1 MSGNSDKVRILFL
14 NHWARFL
21 GGAEYSLLDILPEV
35 ARRAEVFLVTSEP
48 GTLCNRLQSS
58 GITVMVIP
66 CIPNVVEV
74 KRDFLLKMMIQHWR
88 AVAAFA
94 RFTVRVSRFVAAV
107 RPDII
112 HANVPKSHITFFLL
126 MLLGYHGRGVVH
138 MREIFPQGGLAR
150 RLYGLLF
157 PASRTGIIAISE
169 AVRNAL
175 PGRMRAKAEVIY
187 NGVAIGN
194 CGCEMNRP
202 PPVRFLY
209 LGRIVPWKGC
219 HLLLDAFNRLIK
231 IAIPGSATLCMTGA
245 TIYWKAAYREMLKR
259 YIVENRLEA
268 SVTLDDSTD
277 DPYQVLYSHHVLCM
291 ASDCE
296 PFGRV
301 AVEAQSCGL
310 PVIGF
315 SSGGLPEIVVHGE
328 TGFLVHQGDIDGF
341 TQVMMHFVA
350 EPSMIVTM
358 GSKGKERAQRL
369 FNRDRQVPLIT
380 DYILSLIDRS

>member
-21 GGAEYSLLDILPEV
+21 GGAEYSLLDILPAI
-35 ARRAEVFLVTSEP
+35 ARRAEIFLVTSEP
-48 GTLCNRLQSS
+48 GTLCDRLQST
-58 GITVMVIP
+58 GVTVKVIP
-66 CIPNVVEV
+66 CVPNVVEV
-74 KRDFLLKMMIQHWR
+74 KRDYLLKMMIRQWR
-88 AVAAFA
+88 SMVAFLF
-94 RFTVRVSRFVAAV
+94 FTVKVSRFVAIV

-112 HANVPKSHITFFLL
+112 HANVPKSHMTLFLL
-126 MLLGYHGRGVVH
+126 ARLGYHGRGIVH

-150 RLYGLLF
+150 CLYGLLF
-157 PASRTGIIAISE
+157 PSSRVSVIAISE

-175 PGRMRAKAEVIY
+175 PGKMYAKAEVIY

-194 CGCEMNRP
+194 CGNEMKRP

-219 HLLLDAFNRLIK
+219 HLLLDAFFRLIK
-231 IAIPGSATLCMTGA
+231 IATPESATLCLTGA
-245 TIYWKAAYREMLKR
+245 TIYWKPAYREMLMR
-259 YIVENRLEA
+259 YIVENHLDT
-268 SVTLDDSTD
+268 SVTLNDATD
-277 DPYQVLYSHHVLCM
+277 NPHRLFCSHHVLCM

-315 SSGGLPEIVVHGE
+315 SSGGLPEVVVHGE
-328 TGFLVHQGDIDGF
+328 TGVLVQQGDVDSL
-341 TQVMMHFVA
+341 TKAMLRFVT
-350 EPSMIVTM
+350 EPSVIITM
-358 GSKGKERAQRL
+358 GSKGRERVQRL
-369 FNRDRQVPLIT
+369 FNRDRQVPLIA
-380 DYILSLIDRS
+380 DYIVGRIDRS